1 MKSLRKKN
9 DMFQIKYFV
18 PLFRHIQKRPSCFS
32 LFTTKLCFSLFYNKV
47 MFFFSTSLMHSFTPL
62 ENTYI
67 QRNQKE
73 KIVNII
79 NNGMRK
85 KKKKTG
91 CEENLVFY
99 YLCEVILE

>member
-1 MKSLRKKN
+1 
-9 DMFQIKYFV
+9 
-18 PLFRHIQKRPSCFS
+18 
-32 LFTTKLCFSLFYNKV
+32 
-47 MFFFSTSLMHSFTPL
+47 MHSFTPL

-85 KKKKTG
+85 KKKKKG

>member
-1 MKSLRKKN
+1 
-9 DMFQIKYFV
+9 
-18 PLFRHIQKRPSCFS
+18 
-32 LFTTKLCFSLFYNKV
+32 
-47 MFFFSTSLMHSFTPL
+47 MHSFTPL

-85 KKKKTG
+85 KKKKKKKKKK
-91 CEENLVFY
+91 LIF
-99 YLCEVILE
+99 